1 MPFQLSSTTSR
12 RDVLKVGGLTISLGA
27 FVAACGDDRGGDD
40 APGRVGS
47 APVPTAL
54 PDYAVD
60 DAVLLRTA
68 SSLEIT
74 AIEVYE
80 AALAINGAIPPSL
93 IPVVERL
100 IEDHQMIAD
109 QMVGLTESVGGEGWT
124 CSNPWLMDRLV
135 APTIELIQSNV
146 IGVVLEDTSMV
157 QVIGEQVMIAPV
169 VKTAQGDLI
178 LISSTNGLEEG
189 DEIEFERL
197 EGAVSDDVMAFA
209 QALESLAA
217 ASHQELAGLTSN
229 IETRV
234 AHLEAASLEARHSSV
249 LAIAI
254 YGPDGY
260 ISPAMVGE
268 DVPPTERSQIR
279 HFAIE
284 STFGQTS
291 QIEVKAGPAD
301 LNGVRPSVVMQT
313 PAANTLVYNE
323 LTCDA

>member
-1 MPFQLSSTTSR
+1 MSFQLNSATSR
-12 RDVLKVGGLTISLGA
+12 RDALRIGGLTVSLGA
-27 FVAACGDDRGGDD
+27 LIAACGDDRGGDD
-40 APGRVGS
+40 APGRVGN

-54 PDYAVD
+54 PDYPID

-80 AALAINGAIPPSL
+80 AALEIDGAIPSDL
-93 IPVVERL
+93 VPVVERL
-100 IEDHQMIAD
+100 IEDHQMVAD
-109 QMVGLTESVGGEGWT
+109 QMVELTESAGGEGWT

-146 IGVVLEDTSMV
+146 VGLVLEDTSMV
-157 QVIGEQVMIAPV
+157 QVIGEQVTIAPV
-169 VKTAQGDLI
+169 VTTVQGDLT
-178 LISSTNGLEEG
+178 LISSTDGLEEG

-229 IETRV
+229 IEARV
-234 AHLEAASLEARHSSV
+234 AHLEAATLEARHSGV
-249 LAIAI
+249 LAVAI

-291 QIEVKAGPAD
+291 QIEVKAGPSD
-301 LNGVRPSVVMQT
+301 LNGVRASVVMQT